1 MAKKKKIKNSEKAG
15 LVDNVS
21 KYSQKPR
28 SSIPRR
34 RFDFS
39 FFYSFP
45 ISNSGSSLGSSC
57 GEVGLSNV
65 TTNSLHDRNAEGRK
79 LPEHSLVWCSK
90 SQNKGPQIASNFSE
104 TTVVEVETIVQNENF
119 GSCSDRNVG
128 EQSSDTARSLEFT
141 PKKSQVTESN
151 SFCITPGNV
160 VWAKTAYKTWW
171 PAEIMDE
178 RSTSADS
185 KNQDTGG
192 HVLVEFYGSHD
203 NAWLDPARDLS
214 LLEDV
219 SKCFEERSCNPMEDF
234 QDALKQAL
242 QRKEYLSSCRQLFK
256 SLDGLNHSDQQDQ
269 SSDKWTPSI
278 SSRAEHDFLVKGR
291 GKRERKRKL
300 QFDEVTFPL
309 TSTKK
314 VRRFRI
320 MRYLGLSAPIGSPF

>member
-1 MAKKKKIKNSEKAG
+1 MAKKKKIKNSEKAEQ
-15 LVDNVS
+15 VDNIS

-28 SSIPRR
+28 SSKPRR

-104 TTVVEVETIVQNENF
+104 TTVVEVETIVQNENY

-151 SFCITPGNV
+151 SFCITPGSV

-171 PAEIMDE
+171 PAE
-178 RSTSADS
+178 
-185 KNQDTGG
+185 
-192 HVLVEFYGSHD
+192 
-203 NAWLDPARDLS
+203 
-214 LLEDV
+214 
-219 SKCFEERSCNPMEDF
+219 CFEERSCNPMEDF

-242 QRKEYLSSCRQLFK
+242 QRKEYLSSCGQLFK

-269 SSDKWTPSI
+269 SSDKWTSSI

-291 GKRERKRKL
+291 GKRERKPKL

>member
-1 MAKKKKIKNSEKAG
+1 MAKKKKMKNSEKAEQ
-15 LVDNVS
+15 VDNIS

-28 SSIPRR
+28 SSKPRR

-128 EQSSDTARSLEFT
+128 EQSSDAARSLEFT
-141 PKKSQVTESN
+141 PKKSQVSESN
-151 SFCITPGNV
+151 SFCITPGSV
-160 VWAKTAYKTWW
+160 VWAKTACKTWW

-185 KNQDTGG
+185 KNQDTGR
-192 HVLVEFYGSHD
+192 HVLVEFYGSRD
-203 NAWLDPARDLS
+203 NAWLDPARDLF
-214 LLEDV
+214 LLED
-219 SKCFEERSCNPMEDF
+219 
-234 QDALKQAL
+234 AL
-242 QRKEYLSSCRQLFK
+242 QRKEYISSCGQLFK
-256 SLDGLNHSDQQDQ
+256 SLDGPNHSDQQDQ
-269 SSDKWTPSI
+269 SSGKWTSSI